1 MFPELELY
9 RHAFP
14 HPLTDHQSAILL
26 QYLTALLAY
35 NEHTNLTAHRDLKTL
50 LVKGVL
56 DSLLFPSLKNRVQG
70 RWLDVGSGAGFPGI
84 PLAIQNTDVAMTLLE
99 PIAKKARFLQ
109 SIQQHY
115 IPSLHIV
122 IDRAEHYIQKERERF
137 DGVVS
142 RAVASLPMLL
152 ELCLPFVRVGG
163 YFLAYKGELAP
174 QEINVSQNALYQLG
188 GEVETL
194 ESATLI
200 GDDAQRYLIVIRK
213 TKPTPVIYPR
223 MFSQIKNS
231 PL

>member
-1 MFPELELY
+1 MFPELEPY
-9 RHAFP
+9 RRAFP
-14 HPLTDHQSAILL
+14 HPLTDHQSSILF

-56 DSLLFPSLKNRVQG
+56 DSLLFPSLKARVQG

-84 PLAIQNTDVAMTLLE
+84 PLAIQNPDVAMTLLE

-109 SIQQHY
+109 SIQQHH

-163 YFLAYKGELAP
+163 YFLAYKGELAS
-174 QEINVSQNALYQLG
+174 QEINVSQNALHQLG

-213 TKPTPVIYPR
+213 TKPTSVIYPR